1 MQSYNFYQV
10 LSLWLSVGLYLDLY
24 VALRNHK
31 DLRDYDHLF
40 DTLKS
45 NTNVQLS
52 ESDVTDLKNWCRR
65 FCYRVYTKWVQS
77 RRTVDKFIN
86 KNEEWLNSDI
96 VWPDCFKENVVDTEE
111 ANENE
116 AEEVVSPS
124 KSDASTSTYTS
135 PRKRFEDLSTRH
147 KRRRFYTAWKL
158 SRILRFLK
166 FLLTKR
172 LLYTFTSKWRYVTLR
187 DFSLKEG
194 HAKYPSYY
202 LLVKEKLKCYPAKED
217 ITVTETSAKIRIQA
231 LLDLTVRRL
240 IDSLESNFDAGEQLV
255 LHSYFKETEANVKAE
270 MEIFETEIR
279 ERNPTDCGKA
289 TVTHNLWLTMI
300 DGKHRVMQKINK
312 ENLNLAPA
320 LKLCLNVRAGG
331 ADDIIMP
338 KHKKQKV
345 WRHYHSLPDKSVK
358 CTFCSKMY
366 RVPNVTKMG
375 THLLKCPKCPLVIR
389 NELTESC
396 EETSLIASNTTNSA
410 ITEGGYVTST
420 PSDATP
426 LLEFTEE
433 KKRRLTKLLSKAI
446 YVTGSPLSMVEHPLW
461 REFFKE
467 LQPLFELPTRK
478 VVNLQKAFDLVKLEH
493 PNVITLNCVAHTL
506 NLLCHDIMK
515 EDAIEAFISV
525 AIDVIKSVKKSQ
537 ILCALF
543 KQIIAE
549 KGSGEQL
556 KLPSKTRWGSYF
568 HAVRSLQNSK
578 AALQCLA
585 VHEDAKMIPADIKA
599 HLLDEEFWKMIDES
613 TAILEPIT
621 DYIFK
626 LEGNE
631 SYINDVYMAFKDIK
645 SRLVFLLPGFSS
657 LFDDNIRDRILNAV
671 DKRRE
676 NCIKPIHLAAYML
689 DPKCQGIE
697 MNEDEEIIAMDFIHE
712 KGRQLNLE
720 VITDLANYRAR
731 EGFWAKSF
739 VWASLQNMKP
749 LTWWKGICKNKAL
762 SKVAA
767 CLLTAPCTSAAT
779 ERTFSIHG
787 NIHSLKRNSPSTI
800 KNIEPQPSTSG
811 RNTRQIEFCD
821 EYSGWN
827 DRNFP
832 SRTSLAPNINNIR
845 LWEKTIKLPNNPI
858 TSYTYIYSIP
868 NNNDTIL
875 IPKNPYLILGNNE
888 FAYPHEPCDTITDN
902 EVICKHLEWKTLL
915 HSNDCIAQIIQHQ
928 EPHNCT
934 YAKAKYDN
942 NIIQQIKDNSWI
954 DVQYQRSKGV
964 FLITTDSKCK
974 IQIRDRTLS
983 THQKYI
989 NIRETIPLPRAYQT
1003 PNVTPIKL
1011 KLDSINL
1018 DNLKDALRHSEDIS
1032 DPEEDA
1038 ITIPATPSWPSIT
1051 MYVLVFLTGVG
1062 VAHS

>member
-1 MQSYNFYQV
+1 
-10 LSLWLSVGLYLDLY
+10 
-24 VALRNHK
+24 
-31 DLRDYDHLF
+31 
-40 DTLKS
+40 
-45 NTNVQLS
+45 
-52 ESDVTDLKNWCRR
+52 
-65 FCYRVYTKWVQS
+65 
-77 RRTVDKFIN
+77 
-86 KNEEWLNSDI
+86 
-96 VWPDCFKENVVDTEE
+96 
-111 ANENE
+111 
-116 AEEVVSPS
+116 
-124 KSDASTSTYTS
+124 
-135 PRKRFEDLSTRH
+135 
-147 KRRRFYTAWKL
+147 
-158 SRILRFLK
+158 
-166 FLLTKR
+166 
-172 LLYTFTSKWRYVTLR
+172 
-187 DFSLKEG
+187 
-194 HAKYPSYY
+194 
-202 LLVKEKLKCYPAKED
+202 
-217 ITVTETSAKIRIQA
+217 
-231 LLDLTVRRL
+231 
-240 IDSLESNFDAGEQLV
+240 
-255 LHSYFKETEANVKAE
+255 
-270 MEIFETEIR
+270 
-279 ERNPTDCGKA
+279 
-289 TVTHNLWLTMI
+289 
-300 DGKHRVMQKINK
+300 
-312 ENLNLAPA
+312 
-320 LKLCLNVRAGG
+320 
-331 ADDIIMP
+331 MP
-338 KHKKQKV
+338 KQKKQKV

-613 TAILEPIT
+613 TAILERIT

-779 ERTFSIHG
+779 KRTFSIHG

-821 EYSGWN
+821 VTKILSDNSDLDKQLCRSLTGLFAIES
-827 DRNFP
+827 DRYIMPAVKCGGCAKYLSPIDAAKCNQCDALYHRACVCLP
-832 SRTSLAPNINNIR
+832 STGPISTTWRCPECNKNLRRDNKADTPVRARAAQVEEHLSSEELMETSTISCTTLDTTNNLSPDLAVELRQFKEELRGEFR
-845 LWEKTIKLPNNPI
+845 LM
-858 TSYTYIYSIP
+858 
-868 NNNDTIL
+868 
-875 IPKNPYLILGNNE
+875 
-888 FAYPHEPCDTITDN
+888 
-902 EVICKHLEWKTLL
+902 
-915 HSNDCIAQIIQHQ
+915 HQ
-928 EPHNCT
+928 EF
-934 YAKAKYDN
+934 
-942 NIIQQIKDNSWI
+942 QQLRSEMAQLKESIKTSDERMES
-954 DVQYQRSKGV
+954 
-964 FLITTDSKCK
+964 L
-974 IQIRDRTLS
+974 
-983 THQKYI
+983 
-989 NIRETIPLPRAYQT
+989 E
-1003 PNVTPIKL
+1003 KL
-1011 KLDSINL
+1011 
-1018 DNLKDALRHSEDIS
+1018 EIS
-1032 DPEEDA
+1032 DPQ
-1038 ITIPATPSWPSIT
+1038 TLSISDDYAMQGT
-1051 MYVLVFLTGVG
+1051 QSCVMDSVG
-1062 VAHS
+1062 SRFTRLSNERFI

>member
-1 MQSYNFYQV
+1 
-10 LSLWLSVGLYLDLY
+10 
-24 VALRNHK
+24 
-31 DLRDYDHLF
+31 
-40 DTLKS
+40 
-45 NTNVQLS
+45 
-52 ESDVTDLKNWCRR
+52 
-65 FCYRVYTKWVQS
+65 
-77 RRTVDKFIN
+77 
-86 KNEEWLNSDI
+86 
-96 VWPDCFKENVVDTEE
+96 
-111 ANENE
+111 
-116 AEEVVSPS
+116 
-124 KSDASTSTYTS
+124 
-135 PRKRFEDLSTRH
+135 
-147 KRRRFYTAWKL
+147 
-158 SRILRFLK
+158 
-166 FLLTKR
+166 
-172 LLYTFTSKWRYVTLR
+172 
-187 DFSLKEG
+187 
-194 HAKYPSYY
+194 
-202 LLVKEKLKCYPAKED
+202 
-217 ITVTETSAKIRIQA
+217 
-231 LLDLTVRRL
+231 
-240 IDSLESNFDAGEQLV
+240 
-255 LHSYFKETEANVKAE
+255 
-270 MEIFETEIR
+270 
-279 ERNPTDCGKA
+279 
-289 TVTHNLWLTMI
+289 
-300 DGKHRVMQKINK
+300 
-312 ENLNLAPA
+312 
-320 LKLCLNVRAGG
+320 
-331 ADDIIMP
+331 
-338 KHKKQKV
+338 
-345 WRHYHSLPDKSVK
+345 
-358 CTFCSKMY
+358 MY

-478 VVNLQKAFDLVKLEH
+478 VVSTTHLDTIYNEMEREITEELKSTNNLHLQCDGWSNRRNEGIINFVIAKPEPVFVKSLATSSHRHTAEYLSEEIQQVMRTYGTYKFVSLIGDNARNLQKAFDLVKLEH

-787 NIHSLKRNSPSTI
+787 NIHSLKRNRLTTERAAKLAYISY
-800 KNIEPQPSTSG
+800 N
-811 RNTRQIEFCD
+811 
-821 EYSGWN
+821 WN
-827 DRNFP
+827 
-832 SRTSLAPNINNIR
+832 
-845 LWEKTIKLPNNPI
+845 
-858 TSYTYIYSIP
+858 
-868 NNNDTIL
+868 
-875 IPKNPYLILGNNE
+875 
-888 FAYPHEPCDTITDN
+888 
-902 EVICKHLEWKTLL
+902 LL
-915 HSNDCIAQIIQHQ
+915 HN
-928 EPHNCT
+928 
-934 YAKAKYDN
+934 
-942 NIIQQIKDNSWI
+942 
-954 DVQYQRSKGV
+954 
-964 FLITTDSKCK
+964 
-974 IQIRDRTLS
+974 
-983 THQKYI
+983 
-989 NIRETIPLPRAYQT
+989 
-1003 PNVTPIKL
+1003 
-1011 KLDSINL
+1011 
-1018 DNLKDALRHSEDIS
+1018 
-1032 DPEEDA
+1032 
-1038 ITIPATPSWPSIT
+1038 
-1051 MYVLVFLTGVG
+1051 
-1062 VAHS
+1062 